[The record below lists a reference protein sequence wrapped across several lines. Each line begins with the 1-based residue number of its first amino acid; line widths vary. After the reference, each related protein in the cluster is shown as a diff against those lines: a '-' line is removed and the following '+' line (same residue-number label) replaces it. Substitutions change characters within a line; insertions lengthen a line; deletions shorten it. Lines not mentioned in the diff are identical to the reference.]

1 MLKTTGDNQTV
12 VFKFEKIN
20 IMKQNK
26 ILIYGIGI
34 FILEIIVTGIWFYA
48 VRPERSVA
56 FGILQITL
64 LLFGINLISGIILYI
79 FKNPFAV
86 LFLTNSIMCPMIFY
100 AFWIMWFMY
109 LAV

>member
-1 MLKTTGDNQTV
+1 
-12 VFKFEKIN
+12 VFQFEKIN
-20 IMKQNK
+20 SMKQNK

-34 FILEIIVTGIWFYA
+34 FILEIIVMGIWFYA
-48 VRPERSVA
+48 VGPEKSVA

-64 LLFGINLISGIILYI
+64 LLFGINLILGVILYI
-79 FKNPFAV
+79 LKKPFAV

-100 AFWIMWFMY
+100 AIWIMWFTY